1 MNEGDLW
8 IDDLLGESISRSEMM
23 WKEIYAITDKFNFII
38 KFMRYPLA
46 LDTMHYVIT
55 IYKAKDGKW
64 VSIYQQKGME
74 LLPLL
79 RKVKIHLQ
87 EYELKHKEYIVMK
100 PGAGELI

>member
-46 LDTMHYVIT
+46 LNTPHYVIT
-55 IYKAKDGKW
+55 IYKAQDKKW
-64 VSIYQQKGME
+64 VAMYQQKGME
-74 LLPLL
+74 LIPLL

-87 EYELKHKEYIVMK
+87 EYELKHKEYIVNK
-100 PGAGELI
+100 PGYGELI